1 MCAERRSEEVVT
13 SAQFIHAVILSLL
26 RNPVLQHGRR
36 MGEALLAST
45 RALGRGDTKLLDD
58 AQAYLDSDEAF
69 SQRSPIATFDGD
81 PLNSHLRLKIL
92 SHARAA
98 AALTRTGGVSA
109 GASSTL
115 MFGPRVGPGGPPM
128 R

>member
-1 MCAERRSEEVVT
+1 MRQSEEVVT

-26 RNPVLQHGRR
+26 LNPVLQHGRR
-36 MGEALLAST
+36 MGEALSASMQAPGREDT
-45 RALGRGDTKLLDD
+45 QLLGD
-58 AQAYLDSDEAF
+58 AQAHLDPDEAF

-115 MFGPRVGPGGPPM
+115 MFGPRVGPSGPSM